1 MSDSFGDFLNT
12 TIIGGNYCIYVDQ
25 SFDSILDMK
34 NVSMTH
40 LVEPNLAISSVLI
53 AIALISLTI
62 GSKIFKVVAAL
73 VAGLSTFYCVYKISD
88 NSEGISCDARILIS
102 LFLGFIIALIT
113 GCLINLALFI
123 IGASSL
129 IVLVHMT
136 FSAFPSLHTIYDTAQ
151 ILNKSLIYWG
161 FVLIAGVLG
170 GFLFR
175 WNKTLALEITTSI
188 IGSISLTYGLFGIIR
203 VTNAEIHNA
212 IYFGIAVVSTG
223 LGIFTQRKLR
233 KRKLCK
239 RRSSTSEIEI
249 TNRR

>member
-1 MSDSFGDFLNT
+1 MSPFRNFLNT
-12 TIIGGNYCIYVDQ
+12 TTSNSDYCIYVDR
-25 SFDSILDMK
+25 SLESIIEMK

-40 LVEPNLAISSVLI
+40 LVEPNIAISSLLM
-53 AIALISLTI
+53 AAALISLTI

-73 VAGLSTFYCVYKISD
+73 VSGLSTFYCVYKISD
-88 NSEGISCDARILIS
+88 NSEGISCDARIFIS
-102 LFLGFIIALIT
+102 LFLAFIIALIT

-151 ILNKSLIYWG
+151 ILNKSLIDWG
-161 FVLIAGVLG
+161 SVLIAGILG

-188 IGSISLTYGLFGIIR
+188 IGSISLTYGIFGIIR

-212 IYFGIAVVSTG
+212 VYFGIAVVSTG

-239 RRSSTSEIEI
+239 RRSSISEIEI